1 MNLAQL
7 AGAVF
12 DKAEA
17 LDIPHMSVGAIAAGV
32 YGIPRATKDIDLL
45 VSIDVRDD
53 LPRLMAALD
62 ELAEFDGQTH
72 FDTITW
78 GRRHIAV
85 SRSSPPIKI
94 ELFETFDDPFVHSEF
109 SRRCRKFVPIL
120 GRSIWLPTGEDVVVQ
135 KLRWG
140 RPKDLEDARD
150 VLAVQG
156 PESLDMPYI
165 RRWCAEHGTE
175 GRLDGILGSIPPL

>member
-1 MNLAQL
+1 MTLVQL
-7 AGAVF
+7 AGEVF
-12 DKAEA
+12 GKAEA
-17 LDIPHMSVGAIAAGV
+17 LGVPHMGVGALAAGV

-45 VSIDVRDD
+45 VSVDVRDD
-53 LPRLMAALD
+53 LPRLMEALD
-62 ELAEFDGQTH
+62 DLAEFDGQAH

-78 GRRHIAV
+78 GRRHIGV

-94 ELFETFDDPFVHSEF
+94 ELFETFDDPFVRSEF
-109 SRRCRKFVPIL
+109 ARRSRKFVAIL
-120 GRSIWLPTGEDVVVQ
+120 DRSIWLPTAEDVVVQ

-156 PESLDMPYI
+156 SESLDMPYI
-165 RRWCAEHGTE
+165 RRWCAEHRTTP
-175 GRLDGILGSIPPL
+175 RLDDILVSIPPM

>member
-1 MNLAQL
+1 MTLVQL
-7 AGAVF
+7 AGEVF
-12 DKAEA
+12 GKAEA
-17 LDIPHMSVGAIAAGV
+17 LGIPHMGVGAIAAGV

-45 VSIDVRDD
+45 VSVDVLDD

-62 ELAEFDGQTH
+62 ELA
-72 FDTITW
+72 
-78 GRRHIAV
+78 
-85 SRSSPPIKI
+85 
-94 ELFETFDDPFVHSEF
+94 TFDVRSEF
-109 SRRCRKFVPIL
+109 SRRSRKFVAIL
-120 GRSIWLPTGEDVVVQ
+120 NRPIWLPTAEDVVVQ

-156 PESLDMPYI
+156 TETLDMPYI

-175 GRLDGILGSIPPL
+175 TRLDDILASIPPM